1 MLTGLLYIV
10 LPTCYR
16 QKHRQYMCIYSQ
28 DVFLGIGSHRAQ
40 NKEHNLL
47 LYCSITVLKST
58 LCKQNNL

>member
-1 MLTGLLYIV
+1 
-10 LPTCYR
+10 
-16 QKHRQYMCIYSQ
+16 MCIYSQ